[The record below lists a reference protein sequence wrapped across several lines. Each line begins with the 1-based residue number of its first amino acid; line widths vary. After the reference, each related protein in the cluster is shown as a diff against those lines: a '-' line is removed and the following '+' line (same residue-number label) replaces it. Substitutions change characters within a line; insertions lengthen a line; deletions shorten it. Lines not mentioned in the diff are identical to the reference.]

1 MASDLEDLGQF
12 LRETSGLMLDAN
24 KTYLVES
31 RLSPLMRRAKV
42 ANVSELLNSIKSGRN
57 SSLKQNVIDAMM
69 TNETFFFRDRVP
81 FDNFRHVILPKLMEA
96 RQEQKRIRVWCA
108 AASTGQEPYSLAM
121 ILDEEMKKLAGWNV
135 EILATDLSST
145 AIATA
150 REGRYTQFEVQRGL
164 PISHLLRYFRN
175 DGDAWR
181 LNEYLRAR
189 IQFEEFNLLSDFQ
202 EFGQFDIIFCR
213 NVLIYFDLETKKDV
227 LRRLGGALAKD
238 GFLIM
243 GSAESVVGLSD
254 QFVPHPS
261 LRLTSV
267 HRPEKLA
274 QAPAPA
280 KLVAPNLSSR
290 PIAPLESPDYLGL

>member
-24 KTYLVES
+24 KAYLVES
-31 RLSPLMRRAKV
+31 RLAPLMRRAKV
-42 ANVSELLNSIKSGRN
+42 ANVSELLKSLKDGRDAE
-57 SSLKQNVIDAMM
+57 LKQNVIDAMM

-81 FDNFRHVILPKLMEA
+81 FDNFRNVILPKLMDA
-96 RQEQKRIRVWCA
+96 RQEGRRIRIWCA

-121 ILDEEMKKLAGWNV
+121 ILDEEMKRLAGWNV
-135 EILATDLSST
+135 EILATDLSSA

-150 REGRYTQFEVQRGL
+150 REGYYTQFEVQRGL

-175 DGDAWR
+175 EGDGWKI
-181 LNEYLRAR
+181 NEYLRTR

-213 NVLIYFDLETKKDV
+213 NVLIYFDLDRKKDV

-243 GSAESVVGLSD
+243 GSAETVVGLSD
-254 QFVPHPS
+254 QLMPHQN

-267 HRPEKLA
+267 HRPELPV
-274 QAPAPA
+274 QPQPAL
-280 KLVAPNLSSR
+280 KVVAPNPPSR
-290 PIAPLESPDYLGL
+290 SIVLEMPNFLGL